1 MKANQYAKTMK
12 KLLIL
17 NLFLACTIAVLTAQE
32 TPPATPD
39 SLQITADTV
48 QIADDAPMIASEP
61 VNDYTIDDKPS
72 MNFIKLSLTSLPL
85 LNFSLQYERVFSK
98 SISGAVSFSF
108 MPERNIPYVE
118 QIIEMADF
126 EEPEAEDVLRNML
139 VSSYTATPEIRF
151 YLGKK
156 GYGTGFYLS
165 LFYRYGHYEVSN
177 AEIPYTNDNDEDI
190 TINTAG
196 TLTSHSG
203 GFLMG
208 YQWAIG
214 KHMCIDWQMF
224 GPHYGVSSGDFL
236 GLPTEPLNA
245 ADQENIEEEFMNI
258 DSPLFDQT
266 VDASADEVKMMI
278 DGPWAGV
285 RFSLSFGVKF

>member
-1 MKANQYAKTMK
+1 
-12 KLLIL
+12 
-17 NLFLACTIAVLTAQE
+17 
-32 TPPATPD
+32 
-39 SLQITADTV
+39 
-48 QIADDAPMIASEP
+48 
-61 VNDYTIDDKPS
+61 

-85 LNFSLQYERVFSK
+85 LNFSLQYERVLSK
-98 SISGAVSFSF
+98 SISGAVSFSL

-118 QIIEMADF
+118 QIIEMAEF
-126 EEPEAEDVLRNML
+126 EEPEAEDVLRNIL
-139 VSSYTATPEIRF
+139 VSSYTVTPEIRF

-236 GLPTEPLNA
+236 GLPSSPLSSQDQ
-245 ADQENIEEEFMNI
+245 ADIEEDALTIE
-258 DSPLFDQT
+258 SSLFDQT
-266 VDASADEVKMMI
+266 VDASADEVKIII